1 MKRIKYEFFKTA
13 KVKDKINKIWT

>member
-13 KVKDKINKIWT
+13 KVKDKINKIWM